1 MADMRSIATA
11 VESYEVDFNF
21 YPKVASGVLQ
31 GITTFIQP
39 TYIKRLPT
47 DDGWNQPLLWMGD
60 TTVGTAYTI
69 WSQGKGLAG
78 KIGDGPGQ
86 TTALGRA
93 PDGGPGARAG
103 GAPTGEP
110 RLVARRRRR
119 PRPGLGRRRRPR
131 TRAPAHPAVR
141 RRGAAVRDGAHRCA
155 VRPPPRA
162 RRRRPCLDRAGGDRA
177 GVRWARTGGHA
188 RRRAAAGVRAGWGSL
203 LVLAGVAVAMSR
215 SLAAV
220 GVAGALLVALLA
232 RRRMGRAGV
241 AAAAALVVLAAAV
254 LAGRGDLAHLDPLQL
269 RWLNWR
275 TAAWVFLHH
284 PWLGVGLGGI
294 GQAGLTAPTGAANIT
309 PYAHCTPLELLAE
322 LGVAGV
328 PLLVAGAWALARLL
342 RLGWREHPALALAV
356 ATVPLHN
363 LVDFSAYRPEVLL
376 PWAVLAG
383 SLASRVWPAPRRPV
397 PAPALT
403 ALLAG
408 GALLAALSWR
418 SEAAVSA
425 AAALP
430 PAAAAETALAAARWA
445 PWTVT
450 PVEMAAGYAL
460 EPGPATALALV
471 DGELAARWWVQPLS
485 AAWAEARA
493 RLLLAQ
499 GRPGEALV
507 WVREARRRAPW
518 RGDLAQLEAAC
529 ARPR

>member
-1 MADMRSIATA
+1 MGARGIAI
-11 VESYEVDFNF
+11 
-21 YPKVASGVLQ
+21 VAACAGVAA
-31 GITTFIQP
+31 
-39 TYIKRLPT
+39 
-47 DDGWNQPLLWMGD
+47 GWCAASFAGFAPLLWAALL
-60 TTVGTAYTI
+60 TAVLALAPEERRLAEPGWWLAGGVVLALAWVVAADHELALDHTLLFAAAALLFGMVRI
-69 WSQGKGLAG
+69 GAPSGRLLGLVAAGLAL
-78 KIGDGPGQ
+78 
-86 TTALGRA
+86 TS
-93 PDGGPGARAG
+93 
-103 GAPTGEP
+103 
-110 RLVARRRRR
+110 LVAIGQACGGLERASTLVGAL
-119 PRPGLGRRRRPR
+119 PPG
-131 TRAPAHPAVR
+131 
-141 RRGAAVRDGAHRCA
+141 
-155 VRPPPRA
+155 
-162 RRRRPCLDRAGGDRA
+162 
-177 GVRWARTGGHA
+177 W
-188 RRRAAAGVRAGWGSL
+188 RAAAAARLATARVFGTAALPGHFAILMVMAAPLLGERLLRAAGWRRAGWGSL
-203 LVLAGVAVAMSR
+203 LVLAVAAVALSR

-220 GVAGALLVALLA
+220 GVAGALLLALLA
-232 RRRMGRAGV
+232 RRRAGRAG
-241 AAAAALVVLAAAV
+241 AAAAVALVLLAAAV
-254 LAGRGDLAHLDPLQL
+254 LAGRGDLGRLEPLQL
-269 RWLNWR
+269 RWINWR

-284 PWLGVGLGGI
+284 PWLGVGLGGV
-294 GQAGLTAPTGAANIT
+294 GQAGLTAPAGAANIT

-328 PLLVAGAWALARLL
+328 PLLVAGAWGLARLL

-356 ATVPLHN
+356 AAVPLHN

-383 SLASRVWPAPRRPV
+383 SLAGRVWPAPRRSV

-418 SEAAVSA
+418 SEAAASA

-430 PAAAAETALAAARWA
+430 PAAAVETALAAARWA

-460 EPGPATALALV
+460 EPGPAPAALALV
-471 DGELAARWWVQPLS
+471 DGELAARWWVQPRS
-485 AAWAEARA
+485 AAWAEARG